1 MHAPVDGVV
10 FKAVQIRGGKL
21 MSHDYAE
28 RLTVT
33 LETARN
39 NLMNEI
45 LTNELLGDA
54 RHSNIRERVAQLRD
68 ELSRLAAD
76 ASMQLRQP

>member
-1 MHAPVDGVV
+1 
-10 FKAVQIRGGKL
+10 
-21 MSHDYAE
+21 MSHDCAE
-28 RLTVT
+28 RLTAT

-45 LTNELLGDA
+45 LTNELLSDA
-54 RHSNIRERVAQLRD
+54 RHADIRERVAQLRD

-76 ASMQLRQP
+76 ASIQLRQS

>member
-1 MHAPVDGVV
+1 
-10 FKAVQIRGGKL
+10 

-45 LTNELLGDA
+45 LTNELLGGA
-54 RHSNIRERVAQLRD
+54 RHSNIRERVAQLRG
-68 ELSRLAAD
+68 E
-76 ASMQLRQP
+76 

>member
-1 MHAPVDGVV
+1 
-10 FKAVQIRGGKL
+10 

-28 RLTVT
+28 RLIVV

-45 LTNELLGDA
+45 LTNELLGDP

-68 ELSRLAAD
+68 ELSLLAAD